1 MRPLGGFKETSGHFQ
16 LFPATKTGI
25 LSLTKFLCL
34 NLRISISISVV
45 TEKKKFWLSIVF
57 LQEHTFSGSL
67 GWFPVANV
75 ALSCWPQAE
84 LRSRLQRTSYF
95 WFHTSTF
102 SNLLPKLHHSRQ
114 GTHLLWNIFFFL
126 HRFSAITPAVPS
138 AQTSWDL

>member
-1 MRPLGGFKETSGHFQ
+1 MIPLGGFKETSGHFQ

-25 LSLTKFLCL
+25 LSLTKFFVPKPSHKHKHKRCD
-34 NLRISISISVV
+34 R
-45 TEKKKFWLSIVF
+45 KKKFWLSIVF

-75 ALSCWPQAE
+75 ALSCWPRAE